1 MSTIVR
7 TQPEPSADASARPLD
22 SLRSMLRE
30 RPSVVLGLVLLAF
43 FVIVALLGP
52 LIEPYSTVQQSGPVY
67 GPPSVRHWF
76 GLDDG
81 GIDMFSETI
90 QGARISLLVGG
101 AATLVSLLIGGVI
114 GVAAGYFGGIVDL
127 ILMRITDFFLVIPSL
142 VLMIVVAAL
151 WGPSVTHVIFV
162 IGLLLWTTTARVI
175 RAQVKSLRERG
186 FVSHARSFGA
196 TSQRIILKHI
206 LPHVAPLLIANMI
219 LMVANAIFDE
229 TTLDFLGLGSA
240 SAVTWGTL
248 LEHANDRTAVSYGAW
263 WAFVPP
269 GVCIALVIIACYL
282 IGQALEDSL
291 NPRLRV
297 AHISTKFWRI
307 QQITQ
312 SRRGTGPDG
321 DGTAGLL
328 KDRR

>member
-1 MSTIVR
+1 MSVVVR
-7 TQPEPSADASARPLD
+7 TQPDPSADASSGHLESVRA
-22 SLRSMLRE
+22 MLRE
-30 RPSVVLGLVLLAF
+30 RPSVVLGLALLAF
-43 FVIVALLGP
+43 FILVALLGP

-67 GPPSVRHWF
+67 GPPSLRHWF

-101 AATLVSLLIGGVI
+101 AATLVSLLIGGTI
-114 GVAAGYFGGIVDL
+114 GIASGYFGGLVDIV
-127 ILMRITDFFLVIPSL
+127 LMRITDFFLVIPSL

-196 TSQRIILKHI
+196 TSRRIILRHI

-269 GVCIALVIIACYL
+269 GVCIALVIVACYL
-282 IGQALEDSL
+282 VGQALEDSL

-307 QQITQ
+307 QQVAQTLRTAEPA
-312 SRRGTGPDG
+312 SRGRTP
-321 DGTAGLL
+321 LL
-328 KDRR
+328 KDRK